1 MIKAAEQ
8 ASNAILEIYHSD
20 FEVEIKADNSPVTIA
35 DKTSSKILCEAL
47 GETGILIISE
57 EEVQADYEVRKDQP
71 IWLVDPLDGTKEFIK
86 GNDEYSALVWEN
98 RSFFNGKILNA
109 SVEFN
114 QLNPNDILE
123 RIRFNIPNQLPW
135 DSYYEYLNLF
145 KDLFGKP
152 QDCSMFSHSG
162 SPLDKWIVCDVEIA
176 IGIDQMW
183 DDCLIFNIYK
193 TKA

>member
-1 MIKAAEQ
+1 MREKETPFFINQ
-8 ASNAILEIYHSD
+8 GIFLEKENLLLKWWVSRKELITLG
-20 FEVEIKADNSPVTIA
+20 NP
-35 DKTSSKILCEAL
+35 KI
-47 GETGILIISE
+47 
-57 EEVQADYEVRKDQP
+57 
-71 IWLVDPLDGTKEFIK
+71 IK